1 MNTTTYPS
9 IAVDIPVRFAETDA
23 MGIVHH
29 SAYIVWFEL
38 GRVTWM
44 DAMGVPYTEVAE
56 GGNHFAVTKVEV
68 QYRGAIRFGE
78 VVKLE
83 TTVTMLRSRQVSFSY
98 SVYNGKGDLAATGR
112 TDHICVDLAGHS
124 AKIPDSVFTRL
135 QAEQIAGTGVRA

>member
-1 MNTTTYPS
+1 MNTTTFPS

-83 TTVTMLRSRQVSFSY
+83 TTVTTLRSRQVSFSY

-135 QAEQIAGTGVRA
+135 QAGQIAGTGVCT